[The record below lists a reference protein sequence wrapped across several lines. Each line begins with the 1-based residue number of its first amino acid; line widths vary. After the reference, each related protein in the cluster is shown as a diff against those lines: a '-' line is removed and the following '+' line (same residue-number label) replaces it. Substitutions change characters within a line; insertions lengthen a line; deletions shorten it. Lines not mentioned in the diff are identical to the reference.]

1 MKRLNTI
8 MLMLALAAIGLIALG
23 GCSSDDGVTP
33 DETPEFTA
41 EDAAHQ
47 AAFVT
52 VAVVQVMQQMSNKA
66 DPVIRNVSMEH
77 VYGSYWDDGDND
89 RVWTDSANMLYVDIN
104 GLPHDLQYD
113 TPVTFDITDTDGVAN
128 GAGNLDF
135 VTFDVTFTIV
145 GVMLDPGNFPVG
157 GQILVDTSGWL
168 AMIEFFAG
176 HTATVTVGEASWD
189 VNMDTGYLTP
199 A

>member
-8 MLMLALAAIGLIALG
+8 LLLLALAAIGIFALG

-33 DETPEFTA
+33 DENPEFTA

-52 VAVVQVMQQMSNKA
+52 VAMVQVLQRMSTKA
-66 DPVIRNVSMEH
+66 DPVERNVSMEH

-89 RVWTDSANMLYVDIN
+89 RVWTDSAHLLYVDLN
-104 GLPHDLQYD
+104 GLPHDLMID
-113 TPVTFDITDTDGVAN
+113 TPVMFDITDTEGLAN
-128 GAGNLDF
+128 GFGSLDF
-135 VTFDVTFTIV
+135 VTFDVTFTIAS
-145 GVMLDPGNFPVG
+145 VMLDPGNFPVG
-157 GQILVDTSGWL
+157 GQVLVDTSGWL
-168 AMIEFFAG
+168 ATIEFFAG
-176 HTATVTVGEASWD
+176 HTATVTVGENSWD